1 MQIRTS
7 IDQNRSEAK
16 QARLERLEHS
26 LDSWHDRI
34 DELRRLLD
42 LTELDIRDE
51 VRRRVD
57 ITDNVSLAARSRLA
71 DLRHAAT
78 SDLSGRCRALE
89 HLIFELDG
97 AYRSAVVVA
106 GRVRDSS

>member
-1 MQIRTS
+1 MQTRTS
-7 IDQNRSEAK
+7 IDLNRSEAEH
-16 QARLERLEHS
+16 AMLERLEHS
-26 LDSWHDRI
+26 RDSRHDCI
-34 DELRRLLD
+34 DDLRRLLD

-51 VRRRVD
+51 NRRRVH

-78 SDLSGRCRALE
+78 SDLSGMCRALE
-89 HLIFELDG
+89 HLILELER
-97 AYRSAVVVA
+97 AYRSAAVVA